1 MASPPGSV
9 YSVASSII
17 TSQTFSGMWICT
29 LLVSSISV
37 TIVTKSSNLKEV
49 LMFMSLQST
58 GMSTRD
64 LKPAFNDKIQHLN
77 INDII
82 FAIVIKKD

>member
-17 TSQTFSGMWICT
+17 TSQTFSSMWICT
-29 LLVSSISV
+29 LLVSSIFV
-37 TIVTKSSNLKEV
+37 TIARKFSNLKEV

-64 LKPAFNDKIQHLN
+64 LKPAFNDNVQHLN
-77 INDII
+77 INDSI
-82 FAIVIKKD
+82 FMIVIIKD